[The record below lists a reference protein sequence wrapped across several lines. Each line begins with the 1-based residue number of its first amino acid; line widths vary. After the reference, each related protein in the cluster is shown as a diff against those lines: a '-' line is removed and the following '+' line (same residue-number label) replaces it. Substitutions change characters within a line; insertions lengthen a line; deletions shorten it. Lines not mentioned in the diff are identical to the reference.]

1 MYAFNRTRGETMSIA
16 LRNDVSGAVLEK
28 VILGNDLAALS
39 PIEKVQYVSWI
50 CKTLG
55 LNPATQPIALI
66 KFQGKE
72 IPYMR
77 KDGTEQLR
85 KNNNVSITKIETKV
99 HDGGL
104 YVATAYAKLPNGRED
119 SSTGAVTIAT
129 LKGDALANAM
139 MKAETKAKRRVTLS
153 ICGLGFL
160 DESELDTMQGAQKVD
175 IHPLPIKQDVRLPQ
189 PQVSNLDLEDAL
201 INISQ
206 CDNVDELQHCFG
218 SAYKQFAQARDKES
232 LQKLIVAKDKKKQ
245 EIEETINSFN
255 GELEQTDEVQQ

>member
-1 MYAFNRTRGETMSIA
+1 MSIA
-16 LRNDVSGAVLEK
+16 LRNDVSGSVLEK

-55 LNPATQPIALI
+55 LNPATQPIKLI

-72 IPYMR
+72 IPYMS

-85 KNNNVSITKIETKV
+85 KNNNVSITKIDTQV
-99 HDGGL
+99 HEGGL
-104 YVATAYAKLPNGRED
+104 YVATACAKLPSGRED

-160 DESELDTMQGAQKVD
+160 DESELDTMHGAQKVD
-175 IHPLPIKQDVRLPQ
+175 IQPVPKKQDIQ
-189 PQVSNLDLEDAL
+189 IEKINNDILDNCLL
-201 INISQ
+201 SMSQ
-206 CDNVDELQHCFG
+206 CDNLDDLQGIFS
-218 SAYKQFAQARDKES
+218 SAYKHFAQERDKES
-232 LQKLIVAKDKKKQ
+232 LHKIMLAKDKKKQ
-245 EIEETINSFN
+245 EIEETIKSFN
-255 GELEQTDEVQQ
+255 EEINEVQP

>member
-1 MYAFNRTRGETMSIA
+1 MSLT
-16 LRNDVSGAVLEK
+16 LRNDVGGEVLEK

-50 CKTLG
+50 CKTLN

-85 KNNNVSITKIETKV
+85 KNHNVSIRKIETKL
-99 HDGGL
+99 HEGGL
-104 YVATAYAKLPNGRED
+104 YVVTAYASLPSGRED
-119 SSTGAVTIAT
+119 SSTGAVTVST

-160 DESELDTMQGAQKVD
+160 DESELDTMHGAQKVELHTFPKKQD
-175 IHPLPIKQDVRLPQ
+175 LKLPIKNDDE
-189 PQVSNLDLEDAL
+189 LDKYL
-201 INISQ
+201 IDMSQ
-206 CDNVDELQHCFG
+206 CDNLDDLQLIYE
-218 SAYKQFAQARDKES
+218 SAYKICAKSRDKES
-232 LQKLIVAKDKKKQ
+232 LYKVITAKDKKKK
-245 EIEETINSFN
+245 EIEETIKSFN
-255 GELEQTDEVQQ
+255 EENETGEVQS

>member
-1 MYAFNRTRGETMSIA
+1 MSLA

-39 PIEKVQYVSWI
+39 PVEKVQYVNGI

-55 LNPATQPIALI
+55 LNPVTQPIALI

-85 KNNNVSITKIETKV
+85 KNHNVSISNIESKT
-99 HDGGL
+99 HDGV
-104 YVATAYAKLPNGRED
+104 YIVTAYAKLPSGRQD
-119 SSTGAVTIAT
+119 SSTGAVTIAA

-160 DESELDTMQGAQKVD
+160 DESELDTMQGHTKVELTPLPKKQD
-175 IHPLPIKQDVRLPQ
+175 LSLPIKND
-189 PQVSNLDLEDAL
+189 DELENTL
-201 INISQ
+201 LNISQ
-206 CDNVDELQHCFG
+206 CDNLDELQHCFA
-218 SAYKQFAQARDKES
+218 SAYKSFALARDKES
-232 LQKLIVAKDKKKQ
+232 LQKVIVAKDKKKQ
-245 EIEETINSFN
+245 EIEETIKSFN
-255 GELEQTDEVQQ
+255 SDVETGEVTQ

>member
-1 MYAFNRTRGETMSIA
+1 MSIA

-28 VILGNDLAALS
+28 VILGNDLAALTAV
-39 PIEKVQYVSWI
+39 EKVQYVGWI

-99 HDGGL
+99 HEGGL
-104 YVATAYAKLPNGRED
+104 YVATACAKLPNGRED

-160 DESELDTMQGAQKVD
+160 DESELDTMQGAQKVE
-175 IHPLPIKQDVRLPQ
+175 IQPLPIKQDIKLP
-189 PQVSNLDLEDAL
+189 VKNNEELEDAL

-206 CDNVDELQHCFG
+206 CDNLDELQHCFG
-218 SAYKQFAQARDKES
+218 SAYKQFAQSRDKES

-245 EIEETINSFN
+245 EIEEVIKEFN
-255 GELEQTDEVQQ
+255 EERDSVEVQS